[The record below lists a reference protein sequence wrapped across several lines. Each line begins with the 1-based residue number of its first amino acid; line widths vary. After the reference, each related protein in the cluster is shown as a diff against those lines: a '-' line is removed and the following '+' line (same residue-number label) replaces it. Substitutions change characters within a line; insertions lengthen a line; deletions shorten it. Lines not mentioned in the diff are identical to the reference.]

1 MSFYDAFF
9 ISTERVIPNLRRLFF
24 KLFMKAS
31 KIGLSA
37 WTPSVLVSFPFH
49 SHKSEYMAS
58 FSSYHKLKYQR

>member
-24 KLFMKAS
+24 KLFMKAN

-37 WTPSVLVSFPFH
+37 QTPSVLVSFPFH
-49 SHKSEYMAS
+49 GHKCKYITS
-58 FSSYHKLKYQR
+58 F